1 MFGQLKKMIRP
12 DTQPSPQLYAR
23 TIGVL
28 YLIVIVVGFFA
39 YGYVPGKVVSA
50 DVAITARNIL
60 AHELLWRTGIVAG
73 LIVVVAATP
82 QLLFEY
88 LLLRPVQR
96 SVMLL
101 AVIFNVLSL
110 AIESVSALGHLAA
123 LAILSGQDSLTG
135 VTTHQLQAWASL
147 AIDLHDADLNISF
160 LFFGC
165 VCLSYGYLIY
175 RSTFLP
181 RFLGVLMTLAG
192 LCYSGNSIL
201 VFLDLHVLPASG
213 IPLLLV
219 PAGLSELILCLWLL
233 IIGVNVPKWHLQYAR
248 SRRLEADSGGEAL
261 PVKGP

>member
-1 MFGQLKKMIRP
+1 MRRSAGIPTSARSCAAPRHENIEPWRVKCSGASRSLDCKASSAPSWTRLSGLNPWMFGQLKKMIRP

-192 LCYSGNSIL
+192 L
-201 VFLDLHVLPASG
+201 
-213 IPLLLV
+213 
-219 PAGLSELILCLWLL
+219 
-233 IIGVNVPKWHLQYAR
+233 
-248 SRRLEADSGGEAL
+248 
-261 PVKGP
+261 